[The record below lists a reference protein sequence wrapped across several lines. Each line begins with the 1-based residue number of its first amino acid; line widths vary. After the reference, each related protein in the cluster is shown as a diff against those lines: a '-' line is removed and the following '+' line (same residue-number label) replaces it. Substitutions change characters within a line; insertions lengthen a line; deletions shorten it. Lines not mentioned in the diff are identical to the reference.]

1 MRVLMTGAGGFIG
14 SRIRPILRER
24 YEFRAVDVVP
34 VDDGLDSHVADI
46 TKLPEVEPLME
57 GVDVVMHLAIASGH
71 AFKGRRDEFNEAQLD
86 VNVKGTY
93 NVLEAA
99 RRADVKRVV
108 IASSVTAVFGYPLG
122 RYVAASDSACPNSL
136 YAATKHFGEVLGELY
151 SRLHGLSVI
160 CWRIG
165 APVDHTTNPT
175 KPRTDERRERRLY
188 VSFVDLANGFATAAE
203 VDDVPFGVFPLLSD
217 NYDCFLDVTQAR
229 YILGYEPVHK
239 FTETG
244 VETLREWP

>member
-1 MRVLMTGAGGFIG
+1 MRVLMTGAGGSIG
-14 SRIRPILRER
+14 SRIRPILREL
-24 YEFRAVDVVP
+24 YGLRAVDVAP
-34 VDDGLDSHVADI
+34 MDDEPDSHVVDI
-46 TKLPEVEPLME
+46 TKLSEVLPLMD
-57 GVDVVMHLAIASGH
+57 GVDAVMHLAIASH
-71 AFKGRRDEFNEAQLD
+71 RAFGDRHDEFNEAQLD

-99 RRADVKRVV
+99 RRAGVQRVV

-122 RYVAASDSACPNSL
+122 QYVAASDPACPNSL
-136 YAATKHFGEVLGELY
+136 YAATKYFSEVLGELY

-165 APVDHTTNPT
+165 APIDHTTNPT
-175 KPRTDERRERRLY
+175 KPHTDERRERRLY

-203 VDDVPFGVFPLLSD
+203 AGDVPFGVFPLLSD
-217 NYDCFLDVTQAR
+217 NPDCYLDATQAR
-229 YILGYEPVHK
+229 YVLGYEPVHR
-239 FTETG
+239 FTAEG